1 MLKFKNTWKKIRKE
15 RKSNR
20 DSDVYMQTRRDRAL
34 GRGRG
39 RGGVREKE
47 RDMERERDKTK

>member
-20 DSDVYMQTRRDRAL
+20 DSDVYMQTRRERAL

-39 RGGVREKE
+39 GA
-47 RDMERERDKTK
+47 RERDKTK